1 MSKKITTITVGML
14 ALLLMLATPSF
25 AQKVGKPMKS
35 MRTTA
40 IDQAKMKSELMKKYP
55 ALAKAPKSLVQSK
68 STLERTITGQLLKVD
83 KKALKA
89 GDGQRL
95 LGHIIYDGEEAYQNG
110 LYFFNSA
117 EDPGFEEY
125 VIESKFANKNGGG
138 VIIDNVYYYTELWEF
153 LGYIFPYRYA
163 YDLEA
168 REWVINEESIDN
180 IDFLGLEG
188 CVSYDEATNLSYGVF
203 YNADGTDIEFGAMD
217 YPNWT
222 RTTLPTP
229 EHMADY
235 LALAADGKGN
245 VYAIAYTG
253 EVYKVDVT
261 TGQETLVAS
270 TGITANYIQA
280 AAANGNNNKLYWAFI
295 NQDGSQ
301 TGIAEIDLTNG
312 TTNISCVFPTVME
325 FSFLQAMKPEA
336 EPNAPARATNLKAY
350 IESAAP
356 NNVYVSFSLPT
367 TTFDETTPLEGM
379 LEYSI
384 YVNGEQKVKGSG
396 QPGAQIIRMIENVP
410 SGMTTISVVVRN
422 VVGDGATAK
431 TKLWVGADAPA
442 SPVPATLAIDD
453 NNHAVVKWTA
463 PTLEGVHGGYVDT
476 DAVTYT
482 VVRYPDEAVV
492 ADGIQATSF
501 EEDLD
506 ASELKVYKY
515 GIVAKYGD
523 AESEEAIT
531 NAVKLGTSLLPPFAD
546 DFSEI
551 DNIMM
556 YTVIDAN
563 EDGKTW
569 DNASGSMRY
578 TYSSTNDADDWLVTP
593 NISLNAGKL
602 YNLYFTVRGML
613 STYPETIEV
622 LFGKGDDPTAFEK
635 VILDPTVL
643 TDEPLKVEVPL
654 IVEEDGN
661 YKVAFHAISDADMYY
676 LVLDNWGISAP
687 IDFAA
692 PNKST
697 DLEVVT
703 VSGAL
708 NGDLKFVAPTKAVD
722 NSELTEIT
730 KIEVAKGGEVL
741 ATIENAA
748 PGAPLSVPV
757 AVDARGIYTYDVTA
771 YNSHGVGLTAS
782 VSAFIGVDDPD
793 RVYNIAAYDN
803 FDGTATFT
811 WDAATDKGVNGGYID
826 PASITYRI
834 YAIEEGSLA
843 DVLAETKE
851 TQYVA
856 SAPSLL
862 EGPFDIFQIA
872 ISTFVGEGDDEVEGP
887 IYVGALVAGTPK
899 SLPYYE
905 SFGGSSV
912 EWWVNTI
919 NGNAWSLYEGGT
931 DADGACA
938 GHVAQ
943 SDNCL
948 AQLNSSKISVKGAA
962 NPKMIFQ
969 WVSTPGVKVTVNAV
983 RQKQGEA
990 PVVLKELETIEVAE
1004 TYEWKQEVI
1013 DLSQF
1018 AADPYFYLS
1027 FVAEATQA
1035 GAAFQVDDI
1044 RIYDVYSNDLVLELS
1059 TPRSVGVGEEMTAI
1073 ATISNPSEASVAPGD
1088 YSVVFSV
1095 NGKVVDTVTDF
1106 AAIAPYT
1113 GKTIVTSKYVPG
1125 VIDGNTLNVKAEVV
1139 YNFDLEPENNVA
1151 ENTVNVKLPKV
1162 PTVTDL
1168 TAETGGWPA
1177 VELKWSAPQP
1187 VEVVEGEVVTEDFE
1201 DLDVF
1206 APFSTGGI
1214 TADVHTGAFGN
1225 WKLYDGTLG
1234 YETYGFQSSSYEN
1247 MGVPMAFQVFN
1258 PVLAGF
1264 DLTGDAASTVGPNSG
1279 DQFLMSMCVA
1289 DANKTPQIIDTDH
1302 WLISPLLSGEE
1313 QTISFFV
1320 SEITTQYGNETFEV
1334 WCSNTDSEIA
1344 SFEKIYSGA
1353 VTTTD
1358 WTEIS
1363 VELPAG
1369 AKYFAIRH
1377 TAKDIFGF
1385 ELDDITFTAAS
1396 AKNLSRA
1403 AEDGVTGYNIY
1414 RDGKLIATVGAD
1426 VFRYIDVNETD
1437 GEHTYYVTALYGNV
1451 ESGLSN
1457 GATVV
1462 TAISEIA
1469 ADASLNDADITV
1481 YSTSG
1486 AVIASGKGVYGTL
1499 AKGVYVIKNN
1509 VTGAVK
1515 GVTKK

>member
-1 MSKKITTITVGML
+1 M
-14 ALLLMLATPSF
+14 
-25 AQKVGKPMKS
+25 
-35 MRTTA
+35 
-40 IDQAKMKSELMKKYP
+40 
-55 ALAKAPKSLVQSK
+55 
-68 STLERTITGQLLKVD
+68 
-83 KKALKA
+83 
-89 GDGQRL
+89 
-95 LGHIIYDGEEAYQNG
+95 
-110 LYFFNSA
+110 
-117 EDPGFEEY
+117 
-125 VIESKFANKNGGG
+125 
-138 VIIDNVYYYTELWEF
+138 
-153 LGYIFPYRYA
+153 
-163 YDLEA
+163 
-168 REWVINEESIDN
+168 
-180 IDFLGLEG
+180 
-188 CVSYDEATNLSYGVF
+188 
-203 YNADGTDIEFGAMD
+203 
-217 YPNWT
+217 
-222 RTTLPTP
+222 
-229 EHMADY
+229 
-235 LALAADGKGN
+235 
-245 VYAIAYTG
+245 
-253 EVYKVDVT
+253 
-261 TGQETLVAS
+261 
-270 TGITANYIQA
+270 
-280 AAANGNNNKLYWAFI
+280 
-295 NQDGSQ
+295 
-301 TGIAEIDLTNG
+301 
-312 TTNISCVFPTVME
+312 
-325 FSFLQAMKPEA
+325 
-336 EPNAPARATNLKAY
+336 
-350 IESAAP
+350 
-356 NNVYVSFSLPT
+356 
-367 TTFDETTPLEGM
+367 
-379 LEYSI
+379 
-384 YVNGEQKVKGSG
+384 
-396 QPGAQIIRMIENVP
+396 
-410 SGMTTISVVVRN
+410 
-422 VVGDGATAK
+422 
-431 TKLWVGADAPA
+431 
-442 SPVPATLAIDD
+442 
-453 NNHAVVKWTA
+453 
-463 PTLEGVHGGYVDT
+463 
-476 DAVTYT
+476 
-482 VVRYPDEAVV
+482 
-492 ADGIQATSF
+492 
-501 EEDLD
+501 
-506 ASELKVYKY
+506 
-515 GIVAKYGD
+515 
-523 AESEEAIT
+523 
-531 NAVKLGTSLLPPFAD
+531 
-546 DFSEI
+546 
-551 DNIMM
+551 
-556 YTVIDAN
+556 
-563 EDGKTW
+563 
-569 DNASGSMRY
+569 
-578 TYSSTNDADDWLVTP
+578 
-593 NISLNAGKL
+593 
-602 YNLYFTVRGML
+602 
-613 STYPETIEV
+613 
-622 LFGKGDDPTAFEK
+622 
-635 VILDPTVL
+635 
-643 TDEPLKVEVPL
+643 
-654 IVEEDGN
+654 
-661 YKVAFHAISDADMYY
+661 
-676 LVLDNWGISAP
+676 
-687 IDFAA
+687 
-692 PNKST
+692 
-697 DLEVVT
+697 
-703 VSGAL
+703 
-708 NGDLKFVAPTKAVD
+708 
-722 NSELTEIT
+722 
-730 KIEVAKGGEVL
+730 
-741 ATIENAA
+741 
-748 PGAPLSVPV
+748 
-757 AVDARGIYTYDVTA
+757 
-771 YNSHGVGLTAS
+771 
-782 VSAFIGVDDPD
+782 
-793 RVYNIAAYDN
+793 
-803 FDGTATFT
+803 
-811 WDAATDKGVNGGYID
+811 
-826 PASITYRI
+826 
-834 YAIEEGSLA
+834 
-843 DVLAETKE
+843 
-851 TQYVA
+851 
-856 SAPSLL
+856 
-862 EGPFDIFQIA
+862 
-872 ISTFVGEGDDEVEGP
+872 
-887 IYVGALVAGTPK
+887 
-899 SLPYYE
+899 
-905 SFGGSSV
+905 
-912 EWWVNTI
+912 
-919 NGNAWSLYEGGT
+919 
-931 DADGACA
+931 
-938 GHVAQ
+938 
-943 SDNCL
+943 
-948 AQLNSSKISVKGAA
+948 
-962 NPKMIFQ
+962 
-969 WVSTPGVKVTVNAV
+969 
-983 RQKQGEA
+983 
-990 PVVLKELETIEVAE
+990 KELETIEVAE

-1187 VEVVEGEVVTEDFE
+1187 VEVVGGEVVTEDFE

-1234 YETYGFQSSSYEN
+1234 YETYGFQNSSYEN
-1247 MGVPMAFQVFN
+1247 MGVPMAYQVFN

-1289 DANKTPQIIDTDH
+1289 DGNKTPQIIDTDH

-1414 RDGKLIATVGAD
+1414 RDGKVIATVGAD

>member
-83 KKALKA
+83 KKALQA

-95 LGHIIYDGEEAYQNG
+95 LGHMIYDGEEAYENG

-117 EDPGFEEY
+117 QDPGFEEY
-125 VIESKFANKNGGG
+125 VIERKFANKNGGG

-180 IDFLGLEG
+180 IEYIGLEG

-203 YNADGTDIEFGAMD
+203 YNADGSDLEFGAMD

-235 LALAADGKGN
+235 LVLAADGKGN

-431 TKLWVGADAPA
+431 TKLWVGPDAPA
-442 SPVPATLAIDD
+442 APVPATLEI
-453 NNHAVVKWTA
+453 NGTNHAVVKWTA

-482 VVRYPDEAVV
+482 VVRYPDEVVV
-492 ADGIQATSF
+492 AEGVNVTSF

-506 ASELKVYKY
+506 DSQLKVYKY
-515 GIVAKYGD
+515 GIVAKYGE

-531 NAVKLGTSLLPPFAD
+531 NSVVLGTSLLPPFAD
-546 DFSEI
+546 NFSDP
-551 DNIMM
+551 DNIKL
-556 YTVIDAN
+556 YTIIDAN

-569 DNASGSMRY
+569 DSSSGMMRY
-578 TYSSTNDADDWLVTP
+578 TYSQTNDGDDWLVTP
-593 NISLNAGKL
+593 QISLKAGKL
-602 YNLYFTVRGML
+602 YNVYFTAR
-613 STYPETIEV
+613 SYSSSYPERIEV
-622 LFGKGDDPTAFEK
+622 LFGKGEDPSAFEK

-643 TDEPLKVEVPL
+643 PESPFRVEVP
-654 IVEEDGN
+654 ITVEEDGE
-661 YKVAFHAISDADMYY
+661 YKVAFHAISDPDMFY

-697 DLEVVT
+697 DLAVVAPF
-703 VSGAL
+703 GAL
-708 NGDLKFVAPTKAVD
+708 NGDLKFVAPTKTVD
-722 NSELTEIT
+722 NNELTEIT
-730 KIEVAKGGEVL
+730 KIEVAMGDEVI
-741 ATIENAA
+741 ATLENVA
-748 PGAPLSVPV
+748 PGAPLSVPISV
-757 AVDARGIYTYDVTA
+757 EKRGVYTYEVTA

-782 VSAFIGVDDPD
+782 VSDFIGVDDPD
-793 RVYNIAAYDN
+793 RVYNIVGYDN
-803 FDGTATFT
+803 FDGTATFI
-811 WDAATDKGVNGGYID
+811 WDAATDKGANGGYLD
-826 PASITYRI
+826 PASVTYRVYSI
-834 YAIEEGSLA
+834 VDGYLG
-843 DVLAETKE
+843 DVLAETKD
-851 TQYVA
+851 TQFVG
-856 SAPSLL
+856 SDPSLL
-862 EGPFDIFQIA
+862 GGPFNLYQIA
-872 ISTFVGEGDDEVEGP
+872 VSAFVGDVEGP
-887 IYVGALVAGTPK
+887 IYSGLVVGGSPK
-899 SLPYYE
+899 PLPYYE
-905 SFGGSSV
+905 SFSGTSI
-912 EWWVNTI
+912 EWWVNTLK
-919 NGNAWSLYEGGT
+919 GNSWNLYSGGI
-931 DADGACA
+931 DGDDACA

-943 SDNCL
+943 IDGCL
-948 AQLNSSKISVKGAA
+948 AELNSSKISVKGAA

-969 WVSTPGVKVTVNAV
+969 WISTPGVKVTINAV
-983 RQKQGEA
+983 RQKLGEG
-990 PVVLKELETIEVAE
+990 PVVLKELETLEAADF
-1004 TYEWKQEVI
+1004 YEWKQEVI
-1013 DLSQF
+1013 DLSEF
-1018 AADPYFYLS
+1018 SADPYFYLS
-1027 FVAEATQA
+1027 FVAESEIA
-1035 GAAFQVDDI
+1035 GSAFQIDDI
-1044 RIYDVYSNDLVLELS
+1044 RIYDVYSNDLVLELT

-1073 ATISNPSEASVAPGD
+1073 ATITNPSEASVAPGD

-1095 NGKVVDTVTDF
+1095 NGEVFDTVTDF

-1113 GKTIVTSKYVPG
+1113 GRTLVSSKYVPG
-1125 VIDGNTLNVKAEVV
+1125 VIDGNTLTVKAEVV
-1139 YNFDLEPENNVA
+1139 YNYDLDPENNVA
-1151 ENTVNVKLPKV
+1151 ENTVSVKIPKV

-1187 VEVVEGEVVTEDFE
+1187 VEVIAGDVITEDFE
-1201 DLDVF
+1201 DMDVF
-1206 APFSTGGI
+1206 VPFSTGGI

-1234 YETYGFQSSSYEN
+1234 YETYGFQNSSYEN

-1258 PVLAGF
+1258 PVLGGF
-1264 DLTGDAASTVGPNSG
+1264 DLTGSAATTVGPNSG

-1289 DANKTPQIIDTDH
+1289 DGNKSPQIIATDH

-1320 SEITTQYGNETFEV
+1320 SEITEQYGNETFEV
-1334 WCSNTDSEIA
+1334 WCSATDDNID
-1344 SFEKIYSGA
+1344 SFEKIYSGE
-1353 VTTTD
+1353 VTSTD
-1358 WTEIS
+1358 WTEVS

-1377 TAKDIFGF
+1377 TAYDIFGF
-1385 ELDDITFTAAS
+1385 EIDDITYTTAS
-1396 AKNLSRA
+1396 SKNLARA
-1403 AEDGVTGYNIY
+1403 AEEGVTGYNIY
-1414 RDGKLIATVGAD
+1414 RDGKVIATVGAD
-1426 VFRYIDVNETD
+1426 VFKYIDVNETD
-1437 GEHTYYVTALYGNV
+1437 GEHTYYVTALYGDV

-1481 YSTSG
+1481 YNTSG
-1486 AVIASGKGVYGTL
+1486 AVIASGKGVYGSL